1 MYAVEIVDGRYCY
14 VHKNR
19 HVHSLRSLCTER
31 ASALYRLRSPHVMRG
46 LWRLSGLELQQLAD
60 SVVSASPLR
69 QVAWW
74 DLAPLYVPR
83 RLHELLLDRL
93 LIAHGD
99 LRALL
104 GAIEPTVL
112 TKLRVTKIRCTCQVK
127 RNVNTS
133 GLHLGLGEA
142 CEAQYSE
149 DVERLARLLAEAK
162 SLQELVTD
170 LPVNVRR
177 LVASGPYEALKRV
190 RLARVASSLAKPGGR
205 PTYDRYFLTRRELLS
220 LLQQMPALRELH
232 CDASQAIGSLEDAEL
247 ALFARL
253 EVVHLL
259 HEAPEAHASSEEP
272 FAPCA
277 QFLVAHCPNVRE
289 LVFRAAGPR
298 DLRPLSGLRHL
309 ERLCVCYGG
318 RGARAFMD
326 ESLLDAL
333 GHAATNLRHL
343 ELPTEA
349 HLRPQVGAGGRL
361 PRAGIAGGAVLPPAE
376 QPAGRRRSQRAPS
389 AASRSARHRRRDPVF
404 ARGYRADH
412 PEGRR
417 GADAAVPR
425 AAHRHAHAAP
435 HGSRGRARAG
445 RPVRSLPE
453 TRAHHAQPDGLVPAP
468 HGRPLLATRGA
479 GASSASFCHENT
491 GRVRRPQHGRSCQLG
506 SMKIMHCN
514 DS

>member
-289 LVFRAAGPR
+289 ALADACPALESLVARCFLRRSNQPVADGRNVRHQPPPAAPGTAAGTLSSLADIELITLR
-298 DLRPLSGLRHL
+298 DAAALMPLCPELRTVTLTLPHMDPADAHELADLCDRCPKL
-309 ERLCVCYGG
+309 ERITLNLMGSYPHLTVVHFLQ
-318 RGARAFMD
+318 RVARV
-326 ESLLDAL
+326 
-333 GHAATNLRHL
+333 
-343 ELPTEA
+343 
-349 HLRPQVGAGGRL
+349 PQVQVFVMKTPDVYADLNMAG
-361 PRAGIAGGAVLPPAE
+361 PA
-376 QPAGRRRSQRAPS
+376 
-389 AASRSARHRRRDPVF
+389 
-404 ARGYRADH
+404 
-412 PEGRR
+412 
-417 GADAAVPR
+417 
-425 AAHRHAHAAP
+425 
-435 HGSRGRARAG
+435 
-445 RPVRSLPE
+445 
-453 TRAHHAQPDGLVPAP
+453 
-468 HGRPLLATRGA
+468 
-479 GASSASFCHENT
+479 N
-491 GRVRRPQHGRSCQLG
+491 
-506 SMKIMHCN
+506 
-514 DS
+514 